1 MNVENSFNGSFSRV
15 AGFKRMKSA
24 GLGVL
29 GLGLLGLVLAG
40 CGTTAPLDTFS
51 LSASHPVIAS
61 KSRKHAQILIAA
73 PTALKALDSENIVIM
88 PAAGSIEYLKGAQW
102 SDRLTNIVQSKLVQ
116 TFENTGLLGGVGRPG
131 DGLAINYQV
140 LTDLRVFGVQTSPAP
155 QSAVVELA
163 VKILND
169 KNGEVR
175 STRVFRNVV
184 PVNGS
189 GNAAFVRALDAA
201 FEKTTSEIVAWSLSA
216 I

>member
-1 MNVENSFNGSFSRV
+1 MNAVNSFNGTVARV
-15 AGFKRMKSA
+15 AKSRRTKSTGWGVVA
-24 GLGVL
+24 LGVL
-29 GLGLLGLVLAG
+29 GLTLIG

-51 LSASHPVIAS
+51 LSASHPVVAS
-61 KSRKHAQILIAA
+61 KSRKNVQIMIAA
-73 PTALKALDSENIVIM
+73 PTALKALDSENIVIT

-116 TFENTGLLGGVGRPG
+116 AFESTGLLGGVGRPG

-140 LTDLRVFGVQTSPAP
+140 LTDLRVFGVQTSTAP

-184 PVNGS
+184 PVSGS

-201 FEKTTSEIVAWSLSA
+201 FEKTTSEIVTWSLSA